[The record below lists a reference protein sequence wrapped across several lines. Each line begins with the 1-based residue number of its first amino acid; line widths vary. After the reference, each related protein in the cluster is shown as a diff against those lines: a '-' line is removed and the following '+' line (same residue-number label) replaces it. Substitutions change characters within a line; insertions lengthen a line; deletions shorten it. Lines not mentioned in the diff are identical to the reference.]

1 MSDLILKIIAKHQE
15 DREVIKAMKQRH
27 AAELLVVEEFQAKRE
42 AALLERGDM
51 TAFAY
56 LTDLYINGR
65 DGKAETEKKKANIAL
80 DQAKI
85 EAWLLKMLNGVGE
98 GIRTEFGTVY
108 KSRKES
114 VSVADF
120 DMFVDTVMLKDAAG
134 EIAEK
139 YAAQCDDPAVRPK
152 QIADIVALIHQHM
165 HLEYL
170 NKAVNKTAILESM
183 GTRNK
188 DGSYEKAPPA
198 GLNYC
203 SIQCVGVRKSK

>member
-1 MSDLILKIIAKHQE
+1 MTIIEQIIAKHQE

-85 EAWLLKMLNGVGE
+85 EKWLLKMLKSVGE

-114 VSVADF
+114 ISVADF
-120 DMFVDTVMLKDAAG
+120 DMFVDNIMLQDAAE
-134 EIAEK
+134 EILIYMECHGQPSK
-139 YAAQCDDPAVRPK
+139 EE
-152 QIADIVALIHQHM
+152 IVEMIHCKM

-170 NKAVNKTAILESM
+170 NKAVNKSAILELM
-183 GTRNK
+183 GDQAK
-188 DGSYEKAPPA
+188 DGSRPNAPPA
-198 GLNYC
+198 GLNYVALE
-203 SIQCVGVRKSK
+203 CVGVRKAK

>member
-1 MSDLILKIIAKHQE
+1 MTLIEQIIAKHQE

-85 EAWLLKMLNGVGE
+85 EAWLLKMLNQVGE

-120 DMFVDTVMLKDAAG
+120 DMFVDNVMLKDAA
-134 EIAEK
+134 EK
-139 YAAQCDDPAVRPK
+139 VCEKLLGVVTPPQLE
-152 QIADIVALIHQHM
+152 LIIKTIHDNM

-170 NKAVNKTAILESM
+170 NKAVNKTSILELM
-183 GTRNK
+183 GDPAK
-188 DGSYEKAPPA
+188 DGSRPNSPPA
-198 GLNYC
+198 GLNYVAL
-203 SIQCVGVRKSK
+203 QCVGVRKAK